1 MQVPKDHEECIAM
14 VQESTGLSRAELKA
28 AAEND
33 GKRLELYCEEQLVLD
48 HVNRIAHGFLS
59 ASLALC
65 WPVNMPG
72 VEQSMGPVIRQTQEA
87 IRNRT
92 YRDHQQ
98 FLRGILYEMGRS
110 AVSAI
115 EHIDQDALSKKS
127 VD

>member
-14 VQESTGLSRAELKA
+14 VQESTGLSREELKA

-48 HVNRIAHGFLS
+48 HVSRIAHGFLS

-72 VEQSMGPVIRQTQEA
+72 VEQSMLPVIQQTQEA
-87 IRNRT
+87 IHRKT
-92 YRDHQQ
+92 YKDHQQ

-110 AVSAI
+110 AISAI
-115 EHIDQDALSKKS
+115 EQIDQDALSEKS